1 MRLCFACPLVP
12 IWAISPQKQKEK
24 KIINRTTNFFL
35 VHFFFL
41 PFFNSDWY
49 DEISCVEAYDDSTSL
64 MYMVMKGNI
73 SSK

>member
-12 IWAISPQKQKEK
+12 IWAQKQKEK
-24 KIINRTTNFFL
+24 KILTARQTSFL
-35 VHFFFL
+35 FIFFFL